1 MGSLALLHIA
11 QTAVQVTAVA
21 PALLGLAAAAMAL
34 ALTAIWLPRP
44 RLRAVTSGC
53 GRRRIGR
60 SVLTALVFLALL
72 PSVVPY
78 DHLFTRDAHVGGESE
93 AVHTTHCHVSPGTCS
108 DAPIS
113 AGPGQLLM
121 SDPLIV
127 APAMLAVLLIATG
140 TVLIG
145 VSVRPEIRP
154 PLRLTV

>member
-1 MGSLALLHIA
+1 MGSLAFLHIA
-11 QTAVQVTAVA
+11 HTAVQVTTVD
-21 PALLGLAAAAMAL
+21 PALLVLGATAMAL
-34 ALTAIWLPRP
+34 AITAIWLPWP
-44 RLRAVTSGC
+44 RLRAVTSGR

-78 DHLFTRDAHVGGESE
+78 DHLLSRDAHAGAEEE
-93 AVHTTHCHVSPGTCS
+93 AVHVSHCHISSGTCS